1 MNALQAAMKDASA
14 KKWAVNKLMYKVGSW
29 MKACATCGVFEIREN
44 KAGGSYKYWLSGYDV
59 FRAYKPWAA
68 CTPWAWKCMTCGAI
82 DLAAWSDDADG
93 INGLM
98 LGKEPVRGSATA
110 KEYAKERMKEGT
122 HDGEIDEHLVRLEW
136 LKKRR
141 PDGCDEKIANLERRI
156 AVLGADPRAEPRRAE
171 RTVRMA
177 TKARLVPAQPSRAA
191 EIKELEERLV
201 ALMSRIKATVNK

>member
-1 MNALQAAMKDASA
+1 MKDASA

-29 MKACATCGVFEIREN
+29 MKACATCGDFEIRYTRS
-44 KAGGSYKYWLSGYDV
+44 GRPYKFYKNGYNV
-59 FRAYKPWAA
+59 FRAYKPWSLG
-68 CTPWAWKCMTCGAI
+68 TQFSWKCYDCGAI

-122 HDGEIDEHLVRLEW
+122 HDGEIDEHLVMLEW

-156 AVLGADPRAEPRRAE
+156 AVLGADPRAEPRKVE

-191 EIKELEERLV
+191 EIKELEERLA
-201 ALMSRIKATVNK
+201 ALMARIKATVNK